1 MKKVLIGVLVG
12 FFCVLFF
19 ASFSVAEEIGAS
31 KTSGLMFKDTLT
43 VHAED
48 DPEYKN
54 VVCYTTD
61 IEIGG
66 PNLENPSSSSIS
78 CRLVGVF
85 KGRPSSKRNVFSR
98 AKNPFF
104 KKLVVD
110 RFYDPKRN
118 VLVYL
123 SYTKKMS
130 GDNASHSVSVVP
142 LGMPLV
148 GGN

>member
-1 MKKVLIGVLVG
+1 MKQLLMNSFLV
-12 FFCVLFF
+12 FLSMTFCF
-19 ASFSVAEEIGAS
+19 SFVMAEEMGSS
-31 KTSGLMFKDTLT
+31 KTSGFVFKDTLT

-48 DPEYKN
+48 DTDFKN

-78 CRLVGVF
+78 CRLIGPF
-85 KGRPSSKRNVFSR
+85 KGKPSSKKNVFSR

-110 RFYDPKRN
+110 RFYDKNRN
-118 VLVYL
+118 VLIYL

-130 GDNASHSVSVVP
+130 GTNSSHSVSVVP
-142 LGMPLV
+142 LSK
-148 GGN
+148 

>member
-1 MKKVLIGVLVG
+1 MRKLLLGSFLV
-12 FFCVLFF
+12 FFGMTLCFSF
-19 ASFSVAEEIGAS
+19 AVAEDIGSS
-31 KTSGLMFKDTLT
+31 KTSGFMFKDTLT
-43 VHAED
+43 VNAVD
-48 DPEYKN
+48 DTDFKN

-78 CRLVGVF
+78 CRLIGPF
-85 KGRPSSKRNVFSR
+85 EGKPSSKRNVFR
-98 AKNPFF
+98 KAKNPFF

-110 RFYDPKRN
+110 RFYDKKRN

-123 SYTKKMS
+123 SFTKKLS

-142 LGMPLV
+142 LSAP
-148 GGN
+148 

>member
-1 MKKVLIGVLVG
+1 MRILNAISLV
-12 FFCVLFF
+12 FFLTACCLS
-19 ASFSVAEEIGAS
+19 AVAEEIGSS

-48 DPEYKN
+48 DTDFEN

-66 PNLENPSSSSIS
+66 PNVENPSSSSIA
-78 CRLVGVF
+78 CRLVGTF
-85 KGRPSSKRNVFSR
+85 KGEPASKRNVFSR

-110 RFYDPKRN
+110 RFYDKNRN

-123 SYTKKMS
+123 SFTKKLS
-130 GDNASHSVSVVP
+130 GTNASHSVSVVP
-142 LGMPLV
+142 LSNPL
-148 GGN
+148 GGNK